1 MNKAT
6 IITELRALAA
16 EGMPDEPEV
25 VETPASEEPEE
36 GAKKKKPAPP
46 EPRKNGLL
54 ELDYVRRGVH
64 VDVQMA
70 ADQVVRGAEILDAE
84 GLQLEAIT
92 GVDWIKENELEVV
105 YDFSYT
111 GGECFRVVLR
121 VRIPRD
127 EANIPTLN
135 DVFPSAN
142 WHERETY
149 DFFGINFEGH
159 PQLENLL
166 LPEDSDFHPLLKD
179 FKGL

>member
-6 IITELRALAA
+6 IITELRALSA

-25 VETPASEEPEE
+25 VEPPAPEEPEK
-36 GAKKKKPAPP
+36 GAKKKKAAPP
-46 EPRKNGLL
+46 KPRKNGLL
-54 ELDYVRRGVH
+54 EVDYTKRGVH
-64 VDVQMA
+64 VDVQMTA
-70 ADQVVRGAEILDAE
+70 EQVVRGAGILDAE
-84 GLQLEAIT
+84 GMQLEAIT
-92 GVDWIKENELEVV
+92 GVDWLKEKEMELV

-111 GGECFRVVLR
+111 GGECFRVVIR
-121 VRIPRD
+121 VRIPRA
-127 EANIPTLN
+127 EPNIPTLC

-166 LPEDSDFHPLLKD
+166 LPENSDFHPLLKD